1 MRSDLALIANLINR
15 EARVLDLGCG
25 EGELLATLQKEKAV
39 KGYGLDRDANNILT
53 CITKGVNVIDQDLDN
68 GLANFP
74 DDSFDMVI
82 MTETLQSVRDPKNLM
97 KEMLRIGQE
106 CIVTFPN
113 FGHWRCRAQLALT
126 GRMPVSQH
134 LPYFWHDTPNIRL
147 CTFNDFESFCAE
159 ERFHIIERRVVNV
172 SHQESSILNL
182 IPNFFGVYA
191 FYRLGRPQ

>member
-25 EGELLATLQKEKAV
+25 EGELLAALQKEKAV

-97 KEMLRIGQE
+97 NPGKVI
-106 CIVTFPN
+106 
-113 FGHWRCRAQLALT
+113 
-126 GRMPVSQH
+126 
-134 LPYFWHDTPNIRL
+134 
-147 CTFNDFESFCAE
+147 
-159 ERFHIIERRVVNV
+159 
-172 SHQESSILNL
+172 
-182 IPNFFGVYA
+182 
-191 FYRLGRPQ
+191 